1 MFQNAHKMF
10 QFVKMAELL
19 HHKMVWEIRT
29 NNQKNIYWFT
39 INHIHTNNSIALNG
53 KTKLSLVTK
62 ITVAIIINFIY
73 YRHSVLNVCLPLF
86 QPDASHPVFLPFFT
100 QL

>member
-1 MFQNAHKMF
+1 
-10 QFVKMAELL
+10 
-19 HHKMVWEIRT
+19 
-29 NNQKNIYWFT
+29 
-39 INHIHTNNSIALNG
+39 IALNG

-86 QPDASHPVFLPFFT
+86 QPDASHPVFFT
-100 QL
+100 LLYTTLIYLCYRKKFPNDY